1 MPSVDSIVS
10 VQIEVS
16 SVNPALTNFG
26 VPLVLAFH
34 TVGAGG
40 PRVRSYPGLQE
51 ALDDGHSVNG
61 SVYAALKAIFSQS
74 PTVPLVKVGRRAT
87 ANRQSIKFTPT
98 DTTTGKV
105 YTLSVTRGGVTQ
117 TVSYTVLPADT
128 ATIIATALKTAI
140 DALSI
145 PSLVATVGAGFLT
158 LLSDA
163 DGLWTQYSGFPEW
176 LSVEDT
182 STATGLVADL
192 AAVTMEDPGFYGLC
206 IDVGSKAAIQAVAA
220 VIETQKRL
228 FVAETSDTA
237 NTDPGSTTDT
247 CYVLK
252 SAGYQRTFTQF
263 QEQVGFFVGAGLMA
277 QRFTA
282 PPGSD
287 TWAFKTLRGMFP
299 SNLNTTKYNAVIAKN
314 GGTYT
319 TISGVNVTMEG
330 KMSGGEY
337 ADIMRGIDWLQATM
351 QQRIF
356 ALFLNNAKIPYTDP
370 GIETVGNEV
379 AAQLKI
385 ASQNPHNLVT
395 PDYVVSVP
403 KAASVPSVDKL
414 ARILRNVKF
423 SGTLQGAIHYANIE
437 GVLVP

>member
-1 MPSVDSIVS
+1 MPSVDSIVQ

-16 SVNPALTNFG
+16 SVNPALANFG
-26 VPLVLAFH
+26 IPLVLGYH

-40 PRVRSYPGLQE
+40 PRVRSYASLQE
-51 ALDDGHSVNG
+51 AVDDGHPTTGV
-61 SVYAALKAIFSQS
+61 VYAALRAIFSQS
-74 PTVPLVKVGRRAT
+74 PTVPLVKVGRRTT
-87 ANRQSIKFTPT
+87 ANRQSVKLTPT

-128 ATIIATALKTAI
+128 ATLISTALKTAI
-140 DALSI
+140 DALAI

-163 DGLWTQYSGFPEW
+163 DGLWTQYSEFPEW
-176 LSVEDT
+176 LTVEDT

-192 AAVTMEDPGFYGLC
+192 AAVTTEDPGFYGLV
-206 IDVGSKAAIQAVAA
+206 IDVCSKAAITAVAA
-220 VIETQKRL
+220 VIETQKRI
-228 FVAETSDTA
+228 FVAETSDTN
-237 NTDPGSTTDT
+237 NTDSGSTTDT

-252 SAGYQRTFTQF
+252 AATYQRTFTQF
-263 QEQVGFFVGAGLMA
+263 QQQVGFFVGAGLMA

-287 TWAFKTLRGMFP
+287 TWAFKTLRGLAA
-299 SNLNTTKYNAVIAKN
+299 STLTTTKYNAVLAKN
-314 GGTYT
+314 GNVYVP
-319 TISGVNVTMEG
+319 ISGVNVSMEG
-330 KMSGGEY
+330 KMSGGEF
-337 ADIMRGIDWLQATM
+337 ADIIRGIDWLEASI
-351 QQRIF
+351 QQRVF

-385 ASQNPHNLVT
+385 ASQNPYNLVT

-403 KAASVPSVDKL
+403 KAASVPSVDKV
-414 ARILRNVKF
+414 ARTLRNVKF
-423 SGTLQGAIHYANIE
+423 SGTLQGAIHYTTIE